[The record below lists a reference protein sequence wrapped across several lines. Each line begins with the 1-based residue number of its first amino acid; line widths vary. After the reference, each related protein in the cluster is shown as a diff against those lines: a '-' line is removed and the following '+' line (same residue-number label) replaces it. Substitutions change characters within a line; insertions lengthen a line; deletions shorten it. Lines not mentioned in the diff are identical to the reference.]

1 MDLGRP
7 AQPNDLPPT
16 DAGTSVALGRRVRDD
31 QTMTEE
37 RRRTSVWWQMYSG
50 MRAYGVAIT
59 VIWAMCA
66 CMVLLILAFAAGNVW
81 GHVGFGAGAVLE
93 LLLSGLT
100 LRFLTRASVRG
111 QFDVRR

>member
-7 AQPNDLPPT
+7 AQPNDLPRT

-66 CMVLLILAFAAGNVW
+66 CTVLLILAFAVPGTWSHIGFAG
-81 GHVGFGAGAVLE
+81 AAVLE
-93 LLLSGLT
+93 LVLSAAT
-100 LRFLTRASVRG
+100 LRFLSRASVRG
-111 QFDVRR
+111 RFDV